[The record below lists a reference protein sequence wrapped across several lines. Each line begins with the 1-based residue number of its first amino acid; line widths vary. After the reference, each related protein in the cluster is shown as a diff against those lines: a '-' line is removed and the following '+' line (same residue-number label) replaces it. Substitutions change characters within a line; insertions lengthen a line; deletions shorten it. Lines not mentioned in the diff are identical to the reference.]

1 MAYIYKITNNINQKI
16 YIGKTLNSIED
27 RWKEH
32 LKDYKKERCE
42 KRPLYDAMNKYGL
55 ENFSIEQIEECDS
68 EIVNDRETYWI
79 EYYGSFKYGYNATKG
94 GDGKSYLDY
103 DLVIAT
109 YNHFQSEIET
119 AKNLNI
125 SVDSVRKILKEKNI
139 SIKPSNEII
148 KEKYGKIT
156 NMYSLDNVFLRSFAS
171 TNEAAQY
178 MVDNNLTGCKKTT
191 IKQHITEVCNGKRK
205 TAAKYKWSYD

>member
-103 DLVIAT
+103 NLVVIT
-109 YNHFQSEIET
+109 YNHLQSEIET

-125 SVDSVRKILKEKNI
+125 SVDSVRKILKEKNVP
-139 SIKPSNEII
+139 IKSSSEII

-156 NMYSLDNVFLRSFAS
+156 NMYSLEGVFLRSFSS

-178 MVDNNLTGCKKTT
+178 MIDNNLTGCKKTT

-205 TAAKYKWSYD
+205 TAAKYKWSYN